1 MDIALKIVSEMIT
14 QREYKITE
22 DDDDKLIGTNSEGE
36 QVVVFKQPVLKFNV
50 DRVKEYISLLHK
62 MTKKLVANSMDIK
75 IELFI
80 QEELQYNI
88 TKHRLVPEHIRLSP
102 DEAKEFKEKFG
113 LRHPAIL
120 LTDPISRFFA
130 KKRGDVIK
138 IMRKTGR
145 GDPFVTYRIVKG

>member
-1 MDIALKIVSEMIT
+1 
-14 QREYKITE
+14 
-22 DDDDKLIGTNSEGE
+22 
-36 QVVVFKQPVLKFNV
+36 
-50 DRVKEYISLLHK
+50 
-62 MTKKLVANSMDIK
+62 MDIK

-130 KKRGDVIK
+130 YKRGDVIK